1 VIYKRAT
8 TALILTAAVLILA
21 GGYVHLHEWFQTYR
35 AIPAAVPGAAVVRV
49 GFPLN
54 AATSLAVA
62 GALVA
67 TVLHFV
73 RYTVVVIVAAIV
85 FQAASLAALV
95 LSRTGSVFGWTE
107 PVWTPAANQTR
118 VVEVGA
124 LIAMAVAIAIIEV
137 QDRAERRQSIAL
149 SLGNG

>member
-1 VIYKRAT
+1 
-8 TALILTAAVLILA
+8 
-21 GGYVHLHEWFQTYR
+21 
-35 AIPAAVPGAAVVRV
+35 
-49 GFPLN
+49 
-54 AATSLAVA
+54 
-62 GALVA
+62 
-67 TVLHFV
+67 
-73 RYTVVVIVAAIV
+73 
-85 FQAASLAALV
+85 
-95 LSRTGSVFGWTE
+95 VFGWTE